1 MAFEVKGKIE
11 EDNKVIPIEKSS
23 VKGYMDK
30 NTYIAKIDQ
39 FTCEVVQINYLEM
52 FHFDYSTL

>member
-1 MAFEVKGKIE
+1 MAFEVKEIIE
-11 EDNKVIPIEKSS
+11 ETLIEKSS

-39 FTCEVVQINYLEM
+39 FTCEVVQINYSEM
-52 FHFDYSTL
+52 FRVEKSTD